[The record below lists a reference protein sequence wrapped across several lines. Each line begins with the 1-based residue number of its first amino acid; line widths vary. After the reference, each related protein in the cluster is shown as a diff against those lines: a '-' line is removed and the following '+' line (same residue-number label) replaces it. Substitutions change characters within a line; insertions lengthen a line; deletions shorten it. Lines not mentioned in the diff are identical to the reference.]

1 VTAPELLAAVR
12 AHDLAQVRAMLQA
25 RPELSG
31 SRLHIAVV
39 ERVPEI
45 VRVLMQHG
53 ANARVGIYP
62 HRDATSPDSSAESAA
77 CVLIP
82 VWRVVMR
89 FKKKKPVLAL
99 FVGCSIAA
107 WPRNADQDVAVA
119 QGRTAVVITRIFT
132 GPDGMA
138 HAEDIELNLNAR
150 GATDM
155 FKATGAEFSVR
166 PPTAGADPRNTAAT
180 DAAAAGWHTG
190 PARQFVITLSGRS
203 EVEVSGGVHVAAGP
217 GHINLIEDTTGKG
230 HITRNFGPDD
240 RIALT
245 IPLADGVVI
254 EGVRKART
262 R

>member
-1 VTAPELLAAVR
+1 MKRKT
-12 AHDLAQVRAMLQA
+12 
-25 RPELSG
+25 
-31 SRLHIAVV
+31 
-39 ERVPEI
+39 
-45 VRVLMQHG
+45 
-53 ANARVGIYP
+53 NA
-62 HRDATSPDSSAESAA
+62 S
-77 CVLIP
+77 
-82 VWRVVMR
+82 
-89 FKKKKPVLAL
+89 VLAVL
-99 FVGCSIAA
+99 VGGFIAILGGTTD
-107 WPRNADQDVAVA
+107 RDVAAA
-119 QGRTAVVITRIFT
+119 QGRKAVVITRIFT
-132 GPDGMA
+132 GQDGLA
-138 HAEDIELNLNAR
+138 HAEDIELNLNTR

-166 PPTAGADPRNTAAT
+166 PPTAGANPGNTAAT
-180 DAAAAGWHTG
+180 DLNAPGWHTG

-254 EGVRKART
+254 EGVRKSRT